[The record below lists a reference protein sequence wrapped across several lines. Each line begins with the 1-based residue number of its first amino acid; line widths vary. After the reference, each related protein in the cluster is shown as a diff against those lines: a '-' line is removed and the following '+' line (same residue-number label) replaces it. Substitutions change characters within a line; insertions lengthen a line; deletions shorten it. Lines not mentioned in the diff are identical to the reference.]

1 MLSLPF
7 DFIPL
12 TTSVILPARPV
23 ITIVGGGFAGTAL
36 ALQLRR
42 QPALAAAAIHLIEPR
57 EAPGPGLASTA
68 RRPEYLLNVR
78 PGALSLYPEVP
89 GHFAHWLAR
98 QPESSAGA
106 PEFASRAAYG
116 RYLHEELAE
125 VLAPAAGPAGVQWHR
140 STAVAAP
147 LVANGQRAVRL
158 ADGTTIV
165 SDYVVLALGNFPP
178 PPPAGPDLRYLHHP
192 GFHADPWAAGNLRR
206 IGPAEQVLLI
216 GSGLTAVDVLL
227 ALRQDGHQAPITVV
241 ARHGRWPAA
250 HASVSA
256 PYPNFYAALASET
269 TVNGAVAA
277 FKREL
282 RTAAAQGIGWQPVLD
297 ALRPDLGRI
306 WAKWP
311 LAEQH
316 RFLQHLAG
324 LWAVARHRSPPQN
337 AAAVAT
343 FTAAGLVKMHVGTV
357 REIIPEGDLLR
368 VRVGPHGE
376 AGSWLTA
383 HHVVNCAGPLL
394 DYARIADPLVVSL
407 REAGDLTPDP
417 LRLGLL
423 TDAYGAL
430 LADDGLASPGLFT
443 LGSSRRPAYF
453 ESTAVPELRLQAAA
467 LAAYLAS

>member
-1 MLSLPF
+1 MN
-7 DFIPL
+7 
-12 TTSVILPARPV
+12 LPAHPV

-42 QPALAAAAIHLIEPR
+42 QPTLAGAEIHLIEPR
-57 EAPGPGLASTA
+57 EAPGPGLAYTA
-68 RRPEYLLNVR
+68 RRAEYLLNVR
-78 PGALSLYPEVP
+78 PGALSLYSNEPH
-89 GHFAHWLAR
+89 HFAQWLAR
-98 QPESSAGA
+98 QPENSGGT
-106 PEFASRAAYG
+106 PEFASRATYG
-116 RYLHEELAE
+116 RYLREELAT
-125 VLAPAAGPAGVQWHR
+125 VLAPTAGPAGVQWHCT
-140 STAVAAP
+140 TAVAAP
-147 LVANGQRAVRL
+147 LQPNGQRAVQL
-158 ADGTTIV
+158 ADGTTIA
-165 SDYVVLALGNFPP
+165 SDSVVLALGNFPP

-206 IGPAEQVLLI
+206 IGPDEQVLLI
-216 GSGLTAVDVLL
+216 GSGLTSVDVLL
-227 ALRQDGHQAPITVV
+227 ALRHDGHQAPITVV

-250 HASVSA
+250 HEPATA
-256 PYPNFYAALASET
+256 PYPNFYSAMAHET
-269 TVNGAVAA
+269 TVNGAVAV

-282 RTAAAQGIGWQPVLD
+282 RAAAARGIGWQPVLD

-306 WAKWP
+306 WAVWP

-324 LWAVARHRSPPQN
+324 LWAVARHRSPPEN
-337 AAAVAT
+337 AAAVVALA
-343 FTAAGLVKMHVGTV
+343 AAGLMQLHMGTV
-357 REIIPEGDLLR
+357 REILPEGPLLR

-383 HHVVNCAGPLL
+383 QHVINCAGPLL

-407 REAGDLTPDP
+407 REAGDLVPDP

-423 TDAYGAL
+423 TDPHGAL
-430 LADDGLASPGLFT
+430 LDDENRAAPGLFT

-467 LAAYLAS
+467 LAGHLGKS

>member
-1 MLSLPF
+1 M
-7 DFIPL
+7 
-12 TTSVILPARPV
+12 
-23 ITIVGGGFAGTAL
+23 GGGFAGTAL

-42 QPALAAAAIHLIEPR
+42 QPALAAAEIHLIEPR
-57 EAPGPGLASTA
+57 EAPGPGLAYTA
-68 RRPEYLLNVR
+68 RRAEYLLNVR
-78 PGALSLYPEVP
+78 PGALSLYPDAP
-89 GHFAHWLAR
+89 AHFAQWLAR
-98 QPESSAGA
+98 QPENSSGT

-116 RYLHEELAE
+116 RYLHEELATIM
-125 VLAPAAGPAGVQWHR
+125 APAAGPAGVQWHR
-140 STAVAAP
+140 ATAGAAP
-147 LVANGQRAVRL
+147 LLPNGQRAVQL
-158 ADGTTIV
+158 ADGTTIA
-165 SDYVVLALGNFPP
+165 SDYVVLALGNYPP

-206 IGPAEQVLLI
+206 IGPDEQVLLI
-216 GSGLTAVDVLL
+216 GSGLTSVDVLL
-227 ALRQDGHQAPITVV
+227 ALRQDGHQAPVTVV

-250 HASVSA
+250 HAPATA
-256 PYPNFYAALASET
+256 PYPNFYAAMAGEN
-269 TVNGAVAA
+269 TVNGAVAV

-282 RTAAAQGIGWQPVLD
+282 RAAAAQGIGWQPVLD

-306 WAKWP
+306 WATWP
-311 LAEQH
+311 LTEQH

-337 AAAVAT
+337 AAAVAALA
-343 FTAAGLVKMHVGTV
+343 AAGLMQLHMGTV
-357 REIIPEGDLLR
+357 REIIPDGSLLR

-383 HHVVNCAGPLL
+383 QHVINCAGPLL
-394 DYARIADPLVVSL
+394 DYTRIADPLVASL

-423 TDAYGAL
+423 TDAHGAL
-430 LADDGLASPGLFT
+430 LDDDGRAAPGLFT

-467 LAAYLAS
+467 LAAHLAR